1 MRKITVYD
9 QVALIALAGE
19 SMVCYIGLHNVV
31 QLDVIASLL
40 GLVFNSSFLS
50 FLYCHSF
57 RRALTG
63 SFKPKD
69 TVMPKETDSHP
80 SDEDDGHIIIYK
92 EREER
97 ELKTI
102 DAVFNYT
109 MHYIGQYLSRDE
121 RSLIREN
128 IIIFSF
134 DKDEELHPV
143 MQDKLDDFNLY
154 DITHL
159 CHAIGNHTVTR
170 KNIYQIATFAK
181 ACFPAYTKGQHVHS
195 IAAKLTNTDRVT
207 TIPVLHRNDPLP
219 DFGETW

>member
-40 GLVFNSSFLS
+40 GLVFNSSFLF

-143 MQDKLDDFNLY
+143 MQDKFDDFNLY

-170 KNIYQIATFAK
+170 KNIYQIASFAK

>member
-40 GLVFNSSFLS
+40 GLVFNSSVLF

-57 RRALTG
+57 RRVLTG
-63 SFKPKD
+63 SIKPNE
-69 TVMPKETDSHP
+69 TVMPKETVNYP
-80 SDEDDGHIIIYK
+80 FPNDDHHIIIYK

-109 MHYIGQYLSRDE
+109 MHYIGQYLSQDE
-121 RSLIREN
+121 RTLIREN

-134 DKDEELHPV
+134 DKDEELQPV
-143 MQDKLDDFNLY
+143 MQDKFDDFNLY

-207 TIPVLHRNDPLP
+207 TIPVLHRNDHLP

>member
-40 GLVFNSSFLS
+40 GLVFNSSVLS
-50 FLYCHSF
+50 FLYYHSF
-57 RRALTG
+57 RRVLTG
-63 SFKPKD
+63 SIKPNE
-69 TVMPKETDSHP
+69 TVMPKETVNHP
-80 SDEDDGHIIIYK
+80 FHDDDNHIIIYK

-109 MHYIGQYLSRDE
+109 MHYIGQYLSQDE
-121 RSLIREN
+121 RTLIREN

-143 MQDKLDDFNLY
+143 MQDKFDDFNLY

-181 ACFPAYTKGQHVHS
+181 TCFPAYTKGQHVHS

>member
-40 GLVFNSSFLS
+40 GLVFNSSVLF

-57 RRALTG
+57 RRVLTG
-63 SFKPKD
+63 SIKPNE
-69 TVMPKETDSHP
+69 TVMPKETVNYP
-80 SDEDDGHIIIYK
+80 FPNDDNNIIIYK

-143 MQDKLDDFNLY
+143 MQDKFDDFNLY
-154 DITHL
+154 DIIHL
-159 CHAIGNHTVTR
+159 CHAIGNHTITR

>member
-40 GLVFNSSFLS
+40 GLVFNSSVLF

-57 RRALTG
+57 RRVLTG
-63 SFKPKD
+63 SIKPNE
-69 TVMPKETDSHP
+69 TVMPKETVNHP
-80 SDEDDGHIIIYK
+80 FHDDDNHIIIYK

-143 MQDKLDDFNLY
+143 MQDKFDDFNLY

>member
-40 GLVFNSSFLS
+40 GLVFNSSVLF

-57 RRALTG
+57 RRVLTG
-63 SFKPKD
+63 SIKPNE
-69 TVMPKETDSHP
+69 TVMPKETVNYP
-80 SDEDDGHIIIYK
+80 FPNDDNHIIIYK

-109 MHYIGQYLSRDE
+109 MHYIGQYLSQDE
-121 RSLIREN
+121 RTLIREN

-134 DKDEELHPV
+134 DKEEELHPV
-143 MQDKLDDFNLY
+143 IENKFGDFNLY

-159 CHAIGNHTVTR
+159 CHAIGNHTVSR
-170 KNIYQIATFAK
+170 KNIYQIASFAK
-181 ACFPAYTKGQHVHS
+181 ACFPAYTNGQHMHS
-195 IAAKLTNTDRVT
+195 IAAKLTNTDRAT
-207 TIPVLHRNDPLP
+207 IIPVLRRNDPLP
-219 DFGETW
+219 DFSEM

>member
-40 GLVFNSSFLS
+40 GLVFNSSVLS

-57 RRALTG
+57 RRALAG
-63 SFKPKD
+63 SIS
-69 TVMPKETDSHP
+69 PKETVISKETANHP
-80 SDEDDGHIIIYK
+80 FPDNDNHIIIYK

-170 KNIYQIATFAK
+170 KNIYQIASFAK

>member
-40 GLVFNSSFLS
+40 GLVFNSSVLF

-57 RRALTG
+57 RRVLTG
-63 SFKPKD
+63 SIKPNE
-69 TVMPKETDSHP
+69 TVMPKETVNYP
-80 SDEDDGHIIIYK
+80 FPNDDNHIIIYK

-109 MHYIGQYLSRDE
+109 MHYIGQYLSLDE
-121 RSLIREN
+121 RTLIREN

-134 DKDEELHPV
+134 DKDEELQPV

>member
-50 FLYCHSF
+50 FLYYHSF
-57 RRALTG
+57 RRVLAGLI
-63 SFKPKD
+63 SPKE
-69 TVMPKETDSHP
+69 TVISKETDSHP
-80 SDEDDGHIIIYK
+80 SDEDDGHLIIYK

-109 MHYIGQYLSRDE
+109 MHYIGQYLSQDE

-143 MQDKLDDFNLY
+143 MQDKFDDLNLY

>member
-40 GLVFNSSFLS
+40 GLVFNSSVLF

-57 RRALTG
+57 RRVLTG
-63 SFKPKD
+63 SIKHNE
-69 TVMPKETDSHP
+69 TVMPKETVNYP
-80 SDEDDGHIIIYK
+80 FPNDDNHIIIYK

-109 MHYIGQYLSRDE
+109 MHYIGQYLSQDE
-121 RSLIREN
+121 RTLIREN

-134 DKDEELHPV
+134 DKDEELQPV

>member
-207 TIPVLHRNDPLP
+207 TIPVLHRNVPLP

>member
-40 GLVFNSSFLS
+40 GLVFNSSVLS
-50 FLYCHSF
+50 FLYYHSF
-57 RRALTG
+57 RRVLTG
-63 SFKPKD
+63 SIKPNE
-69 TVMPKETDSHP
+69 TIMPKETVNHP
-80 SDEDDGHIIIYK
+80 FPNDDNHIIIYK

-109 MHYIGQYLSRDE
+109 MHYIGQYLSQDE
-121 RSLIREN
+121 RTLIREN

-134 DKDEELHPV
+134 DKDEELQSV
-143 MQDKLDDFNLY
+143 MQDKPDDFNLY

>member
-40 GLVFNSSFLS
+40 GLVFNSSVLF

-57 RRALTG
+57 RRVLTG
-63 SFKPKD
+63 SIKPNE
-69 TVMPKETDSHP
+69 TVMPKETVNYP
-80 SDEDDGHIIIYK
+80 FPNDDNHIIIYK

-143 MQDKLDDFNLY
+143 MQDKFDDFNLY

-170 KNIYQIATFAK
+170 KNIYQIASFAK

>member
-50 FLYCHSF
+50 FLYYHSF
-57 RRALTG
+57 RRVLTG
-63 SFKPKD
+63 SIKPNE
-69 TVMPKETDSHP
+69 TVMPKETVNHP
-80 SDEDDGHIIIYK
+80 FHDDDNHIIIYK

-143 MQDKLDDFNLY
+143 MQDKFDDFNLY

-181 ACFPAYTKGQHVHS
+181 TCFPAYTKGQHVHS
-195 IAAKLTNTDRVT
+195 ITAKLTNTDRVT

>member
-40 GLVFNSSFLS
+40 GLVFNSSVLS

-57 RRALTG
+57 RRALAG
-63 SFKPKD
+63 SIS
-69 TVMPKETDSHP
+69 PKETVISKETANQPFPDN
-80 SDEDDGHIIIYK
+80 DNHIIIYK

-109 MHYIGQYLSRDE
+109 MHYIGQYLSQDE
-121 RSLIREN
+121 RTLIREN

-134 DKDEELHPV
+134 NKDEELHPV
-143 MQDKLDDFNLY
+143 MQDKFDDFNLY

-170 KNIYQIATFAK
+170 KNIYQIASFAK

-207 TIPVLHRNDPLP
+207 TIPVLHRNDTLP

>member
-40 GLVFNSSFLS
+40 GLVFNSSVLF

-57 RRALTG
+57 RRVLTG
-63 SFKPKD
+63 SIKPNE
-69 TVMPKETDSHP
+69 TVMPKETVNYP
-80 SDEDDGHIIIYK
+80 FPNDDNHIIIYK

-134 DKDEELHPV
+134 DKDEELQPV
-143 MQDKLDDFNLY
+143 MQNKLDDFNLY

>member
-40 GLVFNSSFLS
+40 GLVFNSSVLF
-50 FLYCHSF
+50 FLYCYSF
-57 RRALTG
+57 RRVLTG
-63 SFKPKD
+63 SIKPNE
-69 TVMPKETDSHP
+69 TVMPKETVNYP
-80 SDEDDGHIIIYK
+80 FPNDDNHIIIYK

-109 MHYIGQYLSRDE
+109 MHYIGQYLSQDE
-121 RSLIREN
+121 RTLIREN

-134 DKDEELHPV
+134 DKDEKLQPV

>member
-40 GLVFNSSFLS
+40 GLVFNSSVLS

-57 RRALTG
+57 RRALAG
-63 SFKPKD
+63 SISH
-69 TVMPKETDSHP
+69 KETVISKETANHP
-80 SDEDDGHIIIYK
+80 FPDNDNHIIIYK

-109 MHYIGQYLSRDE
+109 MHYIGQYLSQDE

>member
-143 MQDKLDDFNLY
+143 MQDKFDDFNLY

-170 KNIYQIATFAK
+170 KNIYQIASFAK

-219 DFGETW
+219 DFGET

>member
-40 GLVFNSSFLS
+40 GLVFNSSVLF

-57 RRALTG
+57 RRVLTG
-63 SFKPKD
+63 SIKPNE
-69 TVMPKETDSHP
+69 TVMPKETVNYP
-80 SDEDDGHIIIYK
+80 FPNDDNHIIIYK

-109 MHYIGQYLSRDE
+109 MHYIGQYLSQDE
-121 RSLIREN
+121 RTLIREN

-143 MQDKLDDFNLY
+143 MQDKFDDFNLY

-170 KNIYQIATFAK
+170 KNIYQIASFAK

>member
-40 GLVFNSSFLS
+40 GLVFNSSVLF

-57 RRALTG
+57 RRVLTG
-63 SFKPKD
+63 SIKPNE
-69 TVMPKETDSHP
+69 TVMPKETVNYP
-80 SDEDDGHIIIYK
+80 FPNDDNHIIIYK

-109 MHYIGQYLSRDE
+109 MHYIGQYLSP
-121 RSLIREN
+121 LIRMKN
-128 IIIFSF
+128 SSPLCRTSLMISIFMTSPTCAMPSVIILSPE
-134 DKDEELHPV
+134 K
-143 MQDKLDDFNLY
+143 
-154 DITHL
+154 T
-159 CHAIGNHTVTR
+159 
-170 KNIYQIATFAK
+170 
-181 ACFPAYTKGQHVHS
+181 S
-195 IAAKLTNTDRVT
+195 IR
-207 TIPVLHRNDPLP
+207 
-219 DFGETW
+219 

>member
-9 QVALIALAGE
+9 HVALIALAGE

-57 RRALTG
+57 RRVLAG
-63 SFKPKD
+63 SIS
-69 TVMPKETDSHP
+69 PKETVISKETANQPFPDN
-80 SDEDDGHIIIYK
+80 DNHIIIYK

-109 MHYIGQYLSRDE
+109 MHYIGQYLSQDE
-121 RSLIREN
+121 RTLIREN

-134 DKDEELHPV
+134 NKDEELHPV

-207 TIPVLHRNDPLP
+207 TIPVLHRNDTLP

>member
-40 GLVFNSSFLS
+40 GLVLNSSFLS

-69 TVMPKETDSHP
+69 TVMTKETDSHP

-109 MHYIGQYLSRDE
+109 MHYIGQYLSQDE

-143 MQDKLDDFNLY
+143 MQDKFDDFNLY

-170 KNIYQIATFAK
+170 KNIYQIASFTK

>member
-40 GLVFNSSFLS
+40 GLVFNSSVLF

-57 RRALTG
+57 RRVLTG
-63 SFKPKD
+63 SIKPNE
-69 TVMPKETDSHP
+69 TVMPKETDRHP
-80 SDEDDGHIIIYK
+80 FPDDDNHIIILK

-109 MHYIGQYLSRDE
+109 MHYIGRYLTLEE
-121 RSLIREN
+121 RGLLREN

-134 DKDEELHPV
+134 DKEEELHPV
-143 MQDKLDDFNLY
+143 IENKFGDFNLY

-159 CHAIGNHTVTR
+159 CHAIGNHTVSR
-170 KNIYQIATFAK
+170 KNIYQIASFAK
-181 ACFPAYTKGQHVHS
+181 ACFPAYTNGQHMHS
-195 IAAKLTNTDRVT
+195 IAAKLTNTDRAT
-207 TIPVLHRNDPLP
+207 IIPVLRRNDPLP
-219 DFGETW
+219 DFSEM

>member
-40 GLVFNSSFLS
+40 GLVFNSSVLS

-57 RRALTG
+57 RRALAG
-63 SFKPKD
+63 SIS
-69 TVMPKETDSHP
+69 PKETVISKETYSHP
-80 SDEDDGHIIIYK
+80 SHDDDGHLIIYK
-92 EREER
+92 EREES
-97 ELKTI
+97 EMKTI

-109 MHYIGQYLSRDE
+109 MHYIGQYLSQDE
-121 RSLIREN
+121 RTLIREN

-134 DKDEELHPV
+134 DKDEELQSV
-143 MQDKLDDFNLY
+143 MQDKPDDFNLY

-219 DFGETW
+219 DFCETW

>member
-69 TVMPKETDSHP
+69 TVMTKETDSHP

-97 ELKTI
+97 EMKTI

-143 MQDKLDDFNLY
+143 MQDKFDDFNLY

-170 KNIYQIATFAK
+170 KNIYQIASFAK